1 MESAWS
7 ASKAKG
13 TYLKARYQRL
23 ASRRGKKRATFAIAH
38 TLLIMTYHIFK
49 EQCIYKDLGSDYFDR
64 LNEKYLIKRF
74 TTKIE
79 SLGYQVEIKKI
90 PARTQA

>member
-38 TLLIMTYHIFK
+38 TLLIMAYHIFK
-49 EQCIYKDLGSDYFDR
+49 EQCTYKELGADYFDH
-64 LNEKYLIKRF
+64 LNEKYLIKRL
-74 TTKIE
+74 TSRIQN
-79 SLGYQVEIKKI
+79 LGYQIEIQKH
-90 PARTQA
+90 PGLT

>member
-38 TLLIMTYHIFK
+38 TLLIMAYHIFK
-49 EQCIYKDLGSDYFDR
+49 EQCTYKELGANYFDR
-64 LNEKYLIKRF
+64 LNEEYLINKLTSR
-74 TTKIE
+74 IQN
-79 SLGYQVEIKKI
+79 LGYQIQIQKHPVL
-90 PARTQA
+90 T